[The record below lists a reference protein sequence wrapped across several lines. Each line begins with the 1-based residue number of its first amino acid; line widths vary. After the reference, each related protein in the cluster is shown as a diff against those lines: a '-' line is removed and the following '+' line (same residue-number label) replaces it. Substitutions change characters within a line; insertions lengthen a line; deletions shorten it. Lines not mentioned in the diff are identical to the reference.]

1 MCANYSHVDYS
12 RSSETLE
19 TLERIST
26 YKYRCGL
33 IVSDADISFNV
44 IELWADDGNAQIDKL
59 VFKL

>member
-44 IELWADDGNAQIDKL
+44 IEL
-59 VFKL
+59 